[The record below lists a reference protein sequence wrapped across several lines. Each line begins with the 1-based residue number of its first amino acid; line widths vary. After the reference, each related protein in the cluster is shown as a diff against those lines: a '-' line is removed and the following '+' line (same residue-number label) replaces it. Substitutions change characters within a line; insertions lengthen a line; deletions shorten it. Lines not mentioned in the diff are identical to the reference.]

1 MAEISFKSV
10 GEQLDSFVNRGQDV
24 SPTPIGI
31 STPMRL
37 STTQKDIFE
46 MNYNLQDQIE
56 DNLRNLILTN
66 HGERLGLYDFGAN
79 LKPILFSL
87 SNNSFESD
95 AMIRIKTA
103 TQKFLPF
110 IELETFE
117 ISFDNRTTSQT
128 LATVVIVI
136 GYGIPAIGVSGKKM
150 KVLLTAGG

>member
-10 GEQLDSFVNRGQDV
+10 GEQLDSFVNREQDV

-31 STPMRL
+31 STPLRL

-56 DNLRNLILTN
+56 DNMRNLILTN

-117 ISFDNRTTSQT
+117 ISFDNRNTSPT
-128 LATVVIVI
+128 LATVVLVI
-136 GYGIPAIGVSGKKM
+136 GYGIPAIGVTGKKM